1 METIRKAIQKERDMS
16 RILRS
21 RCRLCSFWN
30 SLNSVMLNLG
40 VVILVIGVVSCT
52 NKTVNDQE
60 GETRMTTKT
69 IEEVLKEHTEE
80 LMSLPG
86 VVGTAQGIC
95 NDKPCIKV
103 YVVEKT
109 PELDQKIPDILEG
122 YPVVMEESGE
132 IRALPKDR

>member
-1 METIRKAIQKERDMS
+1 M
-16 RILRS
+16 
-21 RCRLCSFWN
+21 
-30 SLNSVMLNLG
+30 
-40 VVILVIGVVSCT
+40 VIGVVSCT

>member
-1 METIRKAIQKERDMS
+1 
-16 RILRS
+16 
-21 RCRLCSFWN
+21 
-30 SLNSVMLNLG
+30 MLN
-40 VVILVIGVVSCT
+40 IGVVFLIVGVSSCI

-60 GETRMTTKT
+60 GKKQMTTKA
-69 IEEVLKEHTEE
+69 IELVLKEHTDG

-86 VVGTAQGIC
+86 VVGTAQSIC

-132 IRALPKDR
+132 IRALSNEMH

>member
-1 METIRKAIQKERDMS
+1 MEIIRKSIQKEKVVS
-16 RILRS
+16 KILRS

-30 SLNSVMLNLG
+30 SLNSVMWNLG
-40 VVILVIGVVSCT
+40 VVILVIGVISCT

-60 GETRMTTKT
+60 GETRMTTRT

-109 PELDQKIPDILEG
+109 PELEQKIPDILEG
-122 YPVVMEESGE
+122 YPVVMEESGG